1 MSDFAFLDGF
11 EGYASEL
18 PIARLD
24 SRPCRP
30 KAGKVVRQMEN
41 LSFLIQLR
49 RPYADAERSARP
61 PSTIRRITQGDR
73 RPGSA

>member
-41 LSFLIQLR
+41 LSFLIQCAGPMPTPKEARDLHR
-49 RPYADAERSARP
+49 RFDESLKGTADQDQA
-61 PSTIRRITQGDR
+61 
-73 RPGSA
+73 